1 MFEKIL
7 IANRGEI
14 AVRIIKACKEM
25 GIKSVAIYS
34 EADKDALHTKM
45 ADEAICIGPAPSGDS
60 YLNMEN
66 IISAAVGTGSQ
77 AIHPGFGF
85 LSENSLFAEK
95 CKVCN
100 ITFIGPTSEV
110 ICKMGN
116 KVEARNMMRNAGV
129 PIISGSWTPVFGV
142 CEAKKVAL
150 ELGFP
155 IMIKAAAGGGGK
167 GMRIS
172 NTEDDFNENF
182 VTAQMEANSSFRDG
196 TMYLERYIEAPNHIE
211 FQILA
216 DKYGNVIQLG
226 ERDCSIQRHHQKIIE
241 EAPSPKIS
249 AKLRKE
255 MGNIAIKVAKTVNYE
270 GAGTVEFL
278 LDKFGKYYFIEM
290 NTRIQVEHGV
300 TEMISNVDIV
310 KEQIKIAAGYSLEF
324 KQEDILLQGHAIEC
338 RLNAENPKKGFV
350 PCPGKINN
358 VYFPSGNGIRID
370 TALFNGCSVSPFY
383 DSMLAKIIV
392 YDSERKTA
400 IRKMK
405 SVLKKIK
412 IDGIITN
419 LEFQNAILNH
429 CDFEEGNFTT
439 DFIVDK
445 FS

>member
-1 MFEKIL
+1 MFKKIL

-14 AVRIIKACKEM
+14 AVRIIRVCKEM

-129 PIISGSWTPVFGV
+129 PIISGSRTPVFDV
-142 CEAKKVAL
+142 DEAKKMAL
-150 ELGFP
+150 EIGFP

-172 NTEDDFNENF
+172 NTEDDFDENF
-182 VTAQMEANSSFRDG
+182 VTAQMEANSSFGDE

-226 ERDCSIQRHHQKIIE
+226 ERDCSIQRHHQKILE
-241 EAPSPKIS
+241 EAPSPKLS
-249 AKLRKE
+249 TKLRKE
-255 MGNIAIKVAKTVNYE
+255 MGSIAIKVAKIVNYE

-290 NTRIQVEHGV
+290 NTRIQVEHGI
-300 TEMISNVDIV
+300 TEMISNIDIV

-324 KQEDILLQGHAIEC
+324 KQEDVLLQGHAIEC
-338 RLNAENPKKGFV
+338 RINAENPEMGFI
-350 PCPGKINN
+350 PCPGKINS

-370 TALFNGCSVSPFY
+370 TALFSGCSISPFY

-392 YDSERKTA
+392 YDSERRTA

-405 SVLKKIK
+405 NVLEKTK
-412 IDGIITN
+412 IDGVITN

-429 CDFEEGNFTT
+429 RDFEEGNFTT

>member
-1 MFEKIL
+1 
-7 IANRGEI
+7 
-14 AVRIIKACKEM
+14 
-25 GIKSVAIYS
+25 
-34 EADKDALHTKM
+34 
-45 ADEAICIGPAPSGDS
+45 
-60 YLNMEN
+60 
-66 IISAAVGTGSQ
+66 
-77 AIHPGFGF
+77 
-85 LSENSLFAEK
+85 
-95 CKVCN
+95 
-100 ITFIGPTSEV
+100 
-110 ICKMGN
+110 
-116 KVEARNMMRNAGV
+116 
-129 PIISGSWTPVFGV
+129 
-142 CEAKKVAL
+142 
-150 ELGFP
+150 
-155 IMIKAAAGGGGK
+155 MIKAAAGGGGK

-358 VYFPSGNGIRID
+358 VYFPSGNGVRID

-383 DSMLAKIIV
+383 DSMLAK
-392 YDSERKTA
+392 
-400 IRKMK
+400 
-405 SVLKKIK
+405 L
-412 IDGIITN
+412 
-419 LEFQNAILNH
+419 
-429 CDFEEGNFTT
+429 
-439 DFIVDK
+439 
-445 FS
+445 